1 MYLQING
8 LRYTVSRRIVKP
20 DTIKYLG
27 VTPDPGEISGA
38 IQMYRDDG
46 FLFSEDNADS
56 FERKKYSGTLL
67 TLTNAAETA
76 PTAPA
81 PTIEQ
86 RITAIEN
93 AITKGL
99 NL

>member
-8 LRYTVSRRIVKP
+8 KRYTVTRRIVKP

-27 VTPDPGEISGA
+27 VTPDPGEVSGT

-46 FLFSEDNADS
+46 FLFSEDNADA

-67 TLTNAAETA
+67 TLTNAAETT

-81 PTIEQ
+81 PTVEQ
-86 RITAIEN
+86 RVTMLEN
-93 AITKGL
+93 AIKEGL